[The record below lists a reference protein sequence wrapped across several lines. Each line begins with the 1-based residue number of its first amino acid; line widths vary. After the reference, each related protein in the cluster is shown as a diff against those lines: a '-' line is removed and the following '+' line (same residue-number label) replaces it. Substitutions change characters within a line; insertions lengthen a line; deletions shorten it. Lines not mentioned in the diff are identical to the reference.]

1 MIKYY
6 KYFLAM
12 AMVHIVV
19 SGVQAQVGI
28 GTQQPNASAV
38 LELQSTNK
46 GFRGPGIALTGR
58 FDQAKQFLHQKK
70 V

>member
-12 AMVHIVV
+12 AMIHIVV

-38 LELQSTNK
+38 LELQSTN
-46 GFRGPGIALTGR
+46 
-58 FDQAKQFLHQKK
+58 
-70 V
+70 